1 MCGIVGLFLKNPEL
15 DNSLGH
21 LLTPM
26 LVEMTERGPDS
37 AGFAVYGPQPPQA
50 RLKYT
55 LSGADGACDWPSL
68 AADLE
73 QLLETEVEYF
83 VRANHAVFILPAQEA
98 QLREFI
104 AAHHPDLHI
113 TAIGS
118 QLEIYKDTGLPAG
131 VAARFGLDGMI
142 GSHAIGHTR
151 MATESGI
158 SGKHSH
164 PFCSGRDFSLVHNG
178 SLSNHNGVRDKL
190 RHEGVTFDSDND
202 TEVAARY
209 IAHRLGRG
217 RSLND
222 ALQDALM
229 ELDGFYTFAIGSADG
244 FAVLRDSI
252 AAKPAVLAETGDW
265 VAMASEYRALAA
277 LPGIEQARIWEPK
290 PATVYSWSHERMARA
305 A

>member
-1 MCGIVGLFLKNPEL
+1 MCGIVGLFLKNPKLE
-15 DNSLGH
+15 NSLGH

-37 AGFAVYGPQPPQA
+37 AGFALYGPPPPQN
-50 RLKYT
+50 RLKFT
-55 LSGADGACDWPSL
+55 LSGAGVACDWPSL
-68 AADLE
+68 AVDLE
-73 QLLETEVEYF
+73 QLLETRIEYF
-83 VRANHAVFILPAQEA
+83 VRANHAVFVLPATEA
-98 QLREFI
+98 RIREFI
-104 AAHHPDLHI
+104 AARHPGVHI

-118 QLEIYKDTGLPAG
+118 QLEIYKDTGLPAD

-164 PFCSGRDFSLVHNG
+164 PFCAARDFSLVHNG
-178 SLSNHNGVRDKL
+178 SLSNHNGTRDKL
-190 RHEGVTFDSDND
+190 RRAGVRFDSDND

-209 IAHRLGRG
+209 IANRLSLG
-217 RSLND
+217 RSLDHALHD
-222 ALQDALM
+222 ALK

-252 AAKPAVLAETGDW
+252 AAKPAVLGETDDW
-265 VAMASEYRALAA
+265 VAMASEYRALAT
-277 LPGIEQARIWEPK
+277 LPGIERARIWEPK
-290 PATVYSWSHERMARA
+290 PATVYSWSHDRMAQA

>member
-1 MCGIVGLFLKNPEL
+1 MCGIVGLFLKNREL
-15 DNSLGH
+15 ENSLGR

-37 AGFAVYGPQPPQA
+37 AGFAVYGPQPPQNRIKMTVTA
-50 RLKYT
+50 AE
-55 LSGADGACDWPSL
+55 SVDWPAIS
-68 AADLE
+68 AEIE
-73 QLLETEVEYF
+73 QLLAINIEYY
-83 VRANHAVFILPAQEA
+83 VRSDHATFILPGEESQIRDFLAVQ
-98 QLREFI
+98 
-104 AAHHPDLHI
+104 HPALHV
-113 TAIGS
+113 TSAGR
-118 QLEIYKDTGLPAG
+118 QLEIFKQTGLPAD
-131 VAARFGLDGMI
+131 VASRLGLREMI

-158 SGKHSH
+158 SAKHSH
-164 PFCSGRDFSLVHNG
+164 PFSAARDFSLVHNG

-222 ALQDALM
+222 ALQDALT
-229 ELDGFYTFAIGSADG
+229 ELDGFYTFAVGSADG

-252 AAKPAVLAETGDW
+252 AAKPAVLGETGDW

-277 LPGIEQARIWEPK
+277 LPGIEKARIWEPK
-290 PATVYSWSHERMARA
+290 PATVYSWSHDRMARA